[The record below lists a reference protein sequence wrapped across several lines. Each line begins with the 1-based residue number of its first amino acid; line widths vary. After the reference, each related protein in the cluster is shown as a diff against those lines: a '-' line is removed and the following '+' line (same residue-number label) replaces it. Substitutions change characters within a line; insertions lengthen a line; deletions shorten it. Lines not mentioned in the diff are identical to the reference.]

1 MGKGRSKLTKSLRDI
16 GEFQVTEWELP
27 EFLRKDITELE
38 IRQSLQRLAK
48 LQVTEWELKDVM
60 PAILRFAQKEV
71 DVVGALKRTADYK
84 VADWDIREALL
95 KSRAKRIRL
104 NNQEL
109 MDVAERLTRFLD
121 FLIQELVDEPRYVSL
136 QVDEIST
143 QVLRF
148 RIVVKRSDLPLLI
161 GMKGQIASPIR
172 HIIKDVAL
180 QHGVQVLLEILSD
193 EEAAKQSQTP
203 SGRN

>member
-1 MGKGRSKLTKSLRDI
+1 RSRLTKSLREI
-16 GEFQVTEWELP
+16 GDYQVTEWELP

-38 IRQSLQRLAK
+38 IRQSLQHLAK

-95 KSRAKRIRL
+95 KSRAKRISL

-109 MDVAERLTRFLD
+109 RDVAERITKFLE
-121 FLIQELVDEPRYVSL
+121 FMIQELVDEPRYVSL

-148 RIVVKRSDLPLLI
+148 RIIVKRSDLPLLI
-161 GMKGQIASPIR
+161 GMKGQISSPIR
-172 HIIKDVAL
+172 HIVKDTAL
-180 QHGVQVLLEILSD
+180 HHGVQALLEILSD
-193 EEAAKQSQTP
+193 EEAARQSQTP
-203 SGRN
+203 SGGR